1 MKEAYVSLT
10 VAKLLKL
17 KGFDWDCHHL
27 YYCKNNG
34 EIVEKW
40 IHFNASRNF
49 NRWISQ
55 YAEYVSSPTHQ
66 MAISWLWE
74 TYNINIVINF
84 VSESGKCVY
93 NIIHSPFK
101 MDDISSYP
109 IVFDCHEEAVNAAL
123 ENTLIK
129 LIYDAG
135 RILKK

>member
-1 MKEAYVSLT
+1 MEEPYVSLT

-17 KGFDWDCHHL
+17 KGFDLECHHF

-34 EIVEKW
+34 EIVEKRM
-40 IHFNASRNF
+40 HFVANRNS
-49 NRWISQ
+49 NRWINQ
-55 YAEYVSSPTHQ
+55 YAEYVSAPTQQ
-66 MAISWLWE
+66 MAISWLWK
-74 TYNINIVINF
+74 TYNINIVIQF

-109 IVFDCHEEAVNAAL
+109 IVFDCHEDAVNAAL
-123 ENTLIK
+123 EKTLVK

-135 RILKK
+135 RILK